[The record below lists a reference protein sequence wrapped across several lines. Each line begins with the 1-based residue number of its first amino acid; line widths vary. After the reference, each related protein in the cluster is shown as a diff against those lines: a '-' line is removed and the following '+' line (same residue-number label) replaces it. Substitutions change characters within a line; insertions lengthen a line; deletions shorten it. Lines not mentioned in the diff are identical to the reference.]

1 LNVFASEERTQR
13 SRSFIRPQIRD
24 CFVASSSQRRAGLFD
39 FSGQLLL
46 RISMT
51 ILMLCIVLSPALGTE
66 KTTLH
71 LWHPM
76 PAPSRAVLNELIQE
90 YEAQNPGIKVHTL
103 YKENEEVRMAYMSA
117 TGFTSGGPDL
127 LYGPSDFTGALVE
140 MDIVKPLEDLFT
152 PEELA
157 AFDPKGLTW
166 YNGHLY
172 QIGDELGNHLALVY
186 NKRLFAEVGLDRPP
200 ETMQELIE
208 FGKKL
213 TIDKD
218 GDGIVDQYGL
228 VWNFTE
234 PFFFMPFYASYG
246 GWVMDEDQN
255 PTLNNEAAIK
265 AFNFVREMRD
275 VHGIIP
281 AECDYDVADSKFNTG
296 SAGMLINGAWA
307 WAKYMESPHV
317 DFGLAVLPINSETG
331 LYPAPMV
338 ATKGYYLNPYLENER
353 LEQVLKLT
361 KFLTGPEAQFKYASR
376 LATIPTLIE
385 VRERPEIANNPIIM
399 TSIEQVTHG
408 KAMPISPQMRA
419 IWDAMRPAYQNVLGG
434 SMTPEEGAAY
444 QQELAVQKVAE
455 LFEGQDIDKTAV
467 NVTAILVYIAGIIL
481 VLWALYKLILTFIL
495 PLIRGVPGVQ
505 VKESRFGVLMVAP
518 AALFIFGVVVYP
530 FFYNLVIS
538 FSNMGLTTVKDWQII
553 GFSQYGKVLA
563 DSQFYYFFMKTII
576 WTFVNVSFHV
586 IFGVLLALLLN
597 RPLPGKGIIRV
608 LLILPWA
615 VPSYITALT
624 WRGMFNI
631 DYGAVNVILKTV
643 FGMEPISWLIDPT
656 NAFIAVIITN
666 VWLGIPFMMI
676 IALGGLQSIPQELYE
691 AASIDGASPWQQFKK
706 ITLPLL
712 KPVMVPAIT
721 LGIVWTFNN
730 INVVWLVSNGGQ
742 PGDQT
747 HILVSFVYRAAFNL
761 YRYGYAAAFSFMIFL
776 MLAFFSVKFMQKN
789 KATETV
795 Y

>member
-1 LNVFASEERTQR
+1 MIREIILYKISPFLR
-13 SRSFIRPQIRD
+13 SRILLTPL
-24 CFVASSSQRRAGLFD
+24 LFL
-39 FSGQLLL
+39 FL
-46 RISMT
+46 
-51 ILMLCIVLSPALGTE
+51 ALGSALSAA

-76 PAPSRAVLNELIQE
+76 PAPSRAVLTELVAE
-90 YEAQNPGIKVHTL
+90 YEKLNPDISVHLL

-117 TGFTSGGPDL
+117 TGFTEGGPDL

-140 MDIVKPLEDLFT
+140 MGIIKPLENLFT
-152 PEELA
+152 ESELA
-157 AFDPKGLTW
+157 EFDPKGLTW
-166 YNGHLY
+166 YQGHLY

-200 ETMQELIE
+200 ETLQELIE

-213 TIDKD
+213 TLDKD
-218 GDGIVDQYGL
+218 GDGIIDQYGL

-246 GWVMDEDQN
+246 GWVMDADQN
-255 PTLNNEAAIK
+255 PTLNNKAAVK
-265 AFNFVREMRD
+265 AFKFVTDMRD

-281 AECDYDVADSKFNTG
+281 IECDYDIADSKFNTG
-296 SAGMLINGAWA
+296 TAAMLINGAWS
-307 WAKYMESPHV
+307 WAKYMKSPHV
-317 DFGLAVLPINSETG
+317 DFGLAVLPINAETG

-338 ATKGYYLNPYLENER
+338 ATKGYYLNPYLEGDR
-353 LEQVLKLT
+353 QDKVVALL

-376 LATIPTLIE
+376 LATIPTRLE
-385 VRERPEIANNPIIM
+385 VRNRPEIANDPIIR
-399 TSIEQVTHG
+399 TSIEQVSHG

-434 SMTPEEGAAY
+434 SMTPEAGAAY
-444 QQELAVQKVAE
+444 QQELAEQKVAE
-455 LFEGQDIDKTAV
+455 LFEGQDVDPDAV
-467 NVTAILVYIAGIIL
+467 NITAIIVYLAGLLLVI
-481 VLWALYKLILTFIL
+481 WALYKLFIAFLL
-495 PLIRGVPGVQ
+495 PLIRGIPGVQ

-530 FFYNLVIS
+530 FFYNLIIS
-538 FSNMGLTTVKDWQII
+538 FSNMGLTTVNDWQII
-553 GFSQYGKVLA
+553 GLAQYGKVLT
-563 DSQFYYFFMKTII
+563 DSQFYHFFLKTII
-576 WTFVNVSFHV
+576 WTVVNVVLHV
-586 IFGVLLALLLN
+586 VFGVMLALLLN
-597 RPLPGKGIIRV
+597 RPLPGKGLIRV

-631 DYGAVNVILKTV
+631 DYGAVNIILRNL

-656 NAFIAVIITN
+656 NAFIATIITN

-691 AASIDGASPWQQFKK
+691 AASIDGATAWQQFKK

-776 MLAFFSVKFMQKN
+776 MLAIFSVKFMQKN
-789 KATETV
+789 KVTETA

>member
-1 LNVFASEERTQR
+1 MHL
-13 SRSFIRPQIRD
+13 RPD
-24 CFVASSSQRRAGLFD
+24 HKFEFRRAMVFLVF
-39 FSGQLLL
+39 
-46 RISMT
+46 
-51 ILMLCIVLSPALGTE
+51 LSAIINPAWAGD

-76 PAPSRAVLNELIQE
+76 PAPSRVVLNELVAQ
-90 YEAQNPGIKVHTL
+90 YESEHPEIAVHLL

-117 TGFTSGGPDL
+117 TAFTEGGPDL

-140 MDIVKPLEDLFT
+140 MDIVKPLENLFSK
-152 PEELA
+152 EELA
-157 AFDPKGLTW
+157 AFDPNGLTW

-186 NKRLFAEVGLDRPP
+186 NKRLFAEVGLYRPP
-200 ETMQELIE
+200 NTLQELIE
-208 FGKKL
+208 FGKML
-213 TIDKD
+213 TLDKN

-234 PFFFMPFYASYG
+234 PFFFMPFYTSFG

-255 PTLNNEAAIK
+255 PTLDNDAAVK
-265 AFNFVREMRD
+265 AFTFVRDMRD

-281 AECDYDVADSKFNTG
+281 AECDYDIADSKFNTG
-296 SAGMLINGAWA
+296 AAAMLINGAWS
-307 WAKYMESPHV
+307 WAKYMESPFV
-317 DFGLAVLPINSETG
+317 DFGLAVLPINEETG
-331 LYPAPMV
+331 LYPAPMI
-338 ATKGYYLNPYLENER
+338 ATKGYYLNPYLDGER
-353 LEQVLKLT
+353 LDQVVELL
-361 KFLTGPEAQFKYASR
+361 KFLTGAEAQFKYASR
-376 LATIPTLIE
+376 LATIPTRIE
-385 VRERPEIANNPIIM
+385 VRNRPEILGNPIIQ
-399 TSIEQVTHG
+399 TSIEQVQHG

-434 SMTPEEGAAY
+434 SMSPEEGAAD
-444 QQELAVQKVAE
+444 QQRIAEQKVAE
-455 LFEGQDIDKTAV
+455 LFEGQDEDSDAF
-467 NVTAILVYIAGIIL
+467 NVTVIIVYLAGAILII
-481 VLWALYKLILTFIL
+481 WALYKLVIAFIL
-495 PLIRGVPGVQ
+495 PLMHGVPGVQ
-505 VKESRFGVLMVAP
+505 VKESRFGVLMVVP

-530 FFYNLVIS
+530 FFYNLIIS
-538 FSNMGLTTVKDWQII
+538 FSNMGLTTVNNWRII
-553 GFSQYGKVLA
+553 GLSQYGKVFS
-563 DSQFYYFFMKTII
+563 DYQFYHFFVKTII
-576 WTFVNVSFHV
+576 WTGVNVSLHV
-586 IFGVLLALLLN
+586 LFGLALALLLN

-631 DYGAVNVILKTV
+631 DYGAVNIILRNV
-643 FGMEPISWLIDPT
+643 FGLEPIAWLIDPT
-656 NAFIAVIITN
+656 NAFIATIITN

-712 KPVMVPAIT
+712 KPVMIPAIT

-776 MLAFFSVKFMQKN
+776 MLAFFSVKFMQKS

>member
-1 LNVFASEERTQR
+1 MKPALNKN
-13 SRSFIRPQIRD
+13 SFD
-24 CFVASSSQRRAGLFD
+24 KVT
-39 FSGQLLL
+39 LL
-46 RISMT
+46 RV
-51 ILMLCIVLSPALGTE
+51 ILVNILLFFSLGWSAD

-76 PAPSRAVLNELIQE
+76 PAPSRAVLNELVAQ
-90 YEAQNPGIKVHTL
+90 YESEHPDINVHLL

-117 TGFTSGGPDL
+117 TAFTEGGPDL

-140 MDIVKPLEDLFT
+140 MNIIKPLENLFSK
-152 PEELA
+152 EELA
-157 AFDPKGLTW
+157 AFDPNGLTW
-166 YNGHLY
+166 YDGHLY

-200 ETMQELIE
+200 NSLQELIE
-208 FGKKL
+208 FGKML
-213 TIDKD
+213 TIDRN
-218 GDGIVDQYGL
+218 GDGIADQHGL

-255 PTLNNEAAIK
+255 PTLNNAAAIK
-265 AFNFVREMRD
+265 AFTFVRDMRD
-275 VHGIIP
+275 VHGIVPI
-281 AECDYDVADSKFNTG
+281 ECDYDIADSKFNTG
-296 SAGMLINGAWA
+296 TAAMLINGAWS
-307 WAKYMESPHV
+307 WAKYMESPAV
-317 DFGLAVLPINSETG
+317 DFGLAVLPKNEETG
-331 LYPAPMV
+331 LFPAPMI
-338 ATKGYYLNPYLENER
+338 ATKGYYLNPYLEGKR
-353 LEQVLKLT
+353 LEQVVELL
-361 KFLTGPEAQFKYASR
+361 KFLTGAEAQFKYASR
-376 LATIPTLIE
+376 LATIPTRID
-385 VRERPEIANNPIIM
+385 VRQHPEISGDPIIQ
-399 TSIEQVTHG
+399 TSIDQVQHG

-434 SMTPEEGAAY
+434 SMTPEEGAEH
-444 QQELAVQKVAE
+444 QQTIAEQKVAE
-455 LFEGQDIDKTAV
+455 LFEGQDIDEEAF
-467 NVTAILVYIAGIIL
+467 NVTVILVYLVGVCLIIWAIYQL
-481 VLWALYKLILTFIL
+481 VVAFIL

-505 VKESRFGVLMVAP
+505 VQESRFGVLMVVP
-518 AALFIFGVVVYP
+518 AAVFILGVVVYP

-538 FSNMGLTTVKDWQII
+538 FSNMGLTTVNSWQII
-553 GFSQYGKVLA
+553 GLSQYGKVLT
-563 DSQFYYFFMKTII
+563 DYQFYHFFVKTII
-576 WTFVNVSFHV
+576 WTLVNVSLHV
-586 IFGVLLALLLN
+586 FFGVLLAMLLN

-631 DYGAVNVILKTV
+631 DYGAVNIILKNV

-656 NAFIAVIITN
+656 NAFIATIITN

-691 AASIDGASPWQQFKK
+691 AAAIDGASAWHQFKK

-761 YRYGYAAAFSFMIFL
+761 YRYGYAAAFSFLIFL
-776 MLAFFSVKFMQKN
+776 MLAFFSVKFLQKS
-789 KATETV
+789 KVTETA

>member
-1 LNVFASEERTQR
+1 MTSNLVFYHL
-13 SRSFIRPQIRD
+13 SRFLKAKIVQI
-24 CFVASSSQRRAGLFD
+24 SS
-39 FSGQLLL
+39 LLL
-46 RISMT
+46 FLLICSAF
-51 ILMLCIVLSPALGTE
+51 SAE
-66 KTTLH
+66 QTTLH

-76 PAPSRAVLNELIQE
+76 PSPSRAVLEELITE
-90 YEAQNPGIKVHTL
+90 YEKLNPDISVHLL

-117 TGFTSGGPDL
+117 TAFTEGGPDL

-152 PEELA
+152 EEELA

-166 YNGHLY
+166 YKGHLY

-200 ETMQELIE
+200 ETLQELIE

-213 TIDKD
+213 TLDKN

-246 GWVMDEDQN
+246 GWVMDENQN
-255 PTLNNEAAIK
+255 PTLNNEAAVK
-265 AFNFVREMRD
+265 AFKFVTDMRD

-281 AECDYDVADSKFNTG
+281 TECDYDIADSKFNTG
-296 SAGMLINGAWA
+296 AAAMLINGAWS
-307 WAKYMESPHV
+307 WAKYMDSPHV
-317 DFGLAVLPINSETG
+317 DFGLAVLPINEETG

-338 ATKGYYLNPYLENER
+338 ATKGYYLNPYLDGDR
-353 LEQVLKLT
+353 QDKVVALM

-376 LATIPTLIE
+376 LATIPTRLE
-385 VRERPEIANNPIIM
+385 VRGRPEIANDPIIM
-399 TSIEQVTHG
+399 TSIEQVSRG

-434 SMTPEEGAAY
+434 SMTPEEGAKY
-444 QQELAVQKVAE
+444 QQELAEQKVAE
-455 LFEGQDIDKTAV
+455 LFEGQDVDRDAV
-467 NVTAILVYIAGIIL
+467 NFTAIIVYLAGLIL
-481 VLWALYKLILTFIL
+481 VVWALYKLFVAFML
-495 PLIRGVPGVQ
+495 PLIRGIPGVQ

-530 FFYNLVIS
+530 FFYNLIIS
-538 FSNMGLTTVKDWQII
+538 FSNMGLTTVNDWQII
-553 GFSQYGKVLA
+553 GLAQYGKVLT
-563 DSQFYYFFMKTII
+563 DSQFYYFFIKTII
-576 WTFVNVSFHV
+576 WTVVNVTLHV
-586 IFGVLLALLLN
+586 LFGVMLALLLN
-597 RPLPGKGIIRV
+597 RPLPGKGIIRI

-631 DYGAVNVILKTV
+631 DYGAVNIILRNL

-656 NAFIAVIITN
+656 NAFIATIITN

-691 AASIDGASPWQQFKK
+691 AASIDGATAWQQFKK

-712 KPVMVPAIT
+712 KPVMIPAIT

-761 YRYGYAAAFSFMIFL
+761 YRYGYAAAFSFLIFL
-776 MLAFFSVKFMQKN
+776 MLAFFSVKFMQKT
-789 KATETV
+789 KATEAA

>member
-1 LNVFASEERTQR
+1 MHKGLKLRR
-13 SRSFIRPQIRD
+13 SIWTINSLWS
-24 CFVASSSQRRAGLFD
+24 CLA
-39 FSGQLLL
+39 LLVML
-46 RISMT
+46 IQP
-51 ILMLCIVLSPALGTE
+51 LMLSAE
-66 KTTLH
+66 ETTLH

-76 PAPSRAVLNELIQE
+76 PAPSRAVLNELVAQ
-90 YEAQNPGIKVHTL
+90 YEIENPGINVHLL

-117 TGFTSGGPDL
+117 TGFTEGGPDL

-140 MDIVKPLEDLFT
+140 MGIIRPLEDLFT

-157 AFDPKGLTW
+157 EFDPKGLTW
-166 YNGHLY
+166 YEDHLY

-200 ETMQELIE
+200 ETLQELIE
-208 FGKKL
+208 FGKML
-213 TIDKD
+213 TLDKN
-218 GDGIVDQYGL
+218 GDGITDQYGL

-246 GWVMDEDQN
+246 GWVMDEEQN
-255 PTLNNEAAIK
+255 PTLDNEAAVK
-265 AFNFVREMRD
+265 AFQFVRDMRD

-281 AECDYDVADSKFNTG
+281 AECDYDIADSKFNTG
-296 SAGMLINGAWA
+296 AAGMLINGAWA
-307 WAKYMESPHV
+307 WGKYMESPYV
-317 DFGLAVLPINSETG
+317 DFGLSVLPVNEETG
-331 LYPAPMV
+331 LFPAPMI
-338 ATKGYYLNPYLENER
+338 ATKGYYVNPYVKGER
-353 LEQVLKLT
+353 LEQVTHLLKYLT
-361 KFLTGPEAQFKYASR
+361 SAAAQFEYASR
-376 LATIPTLIE
+376 LATIPTRWE
-385 VRERPEIANNPIIM
+385 VRERPEIANDPIIK
-399 TSIEQVTHG
+399 TSMEQVSLG
-408 KAMPISPQMRA
+408 RAMPISPQMRA

-444 QQELAVQKVAE
+444 QQKLAVQKVAE
-455 LFEGQDIDKTAV
+455 LYEGQDVDQDAV
-467 NVTAILVYIAGIIL
+467 NITAIIVYLAGLLLV
-481 VLWALYKLILTFIL
+481 VWAVYKLIVAFIV
-495 PLIRGVPGVQ
+495 PLVKGIPGTQ
-505 VKESRFGVLMVAP
+505 VSESRFGVLMVAP
-518 AALFIFGVVVYP
+518 AALFILGVVVYP
-530 FFYNLVIS
+530 FFYNLIIS
-538 FSNMGLTTVKDWQII
+538 FSNMGLTTVNSWSII
-553 GFSQYGKVLA
+553 GLSQYGKVLT
-563 DSQFYYFFMKTII
+563 DSQFYHFFMRTVV
-576 WTFVNVSFHV
+576 WTFVNVVLHV
-586 IFGVLLALLLN
+586 LFGVALALLLN

-631 DYGAVNVILKTV
+631 DYGAINIILKNV
-643 FGMEPISWLIDPT
+643 FGIEPISWLIDPT
-656 NAFIAVIITN
+656 NAFIATIITN

-691 AASIDGASPWQQFKK
+691 AASIDGASAWQQFKK

-712 KPVMVPAIT
+712 RPVMVPAIT

-761 YRYGYAAAFSFMIFL
+761 YRYGYAAAFSFLIFL
-776 MLAFFSVKFMQKN
+776 MLAIFSVTFIQKN
-789 KATETV
+789 KATENV

>member
-1 LNVFASEERTQR
+1 MIREIILYKISPFLR
-13 SRSFIRPQIRD
+13 SRILLTPL
-24 CFVASSSQRRAGLFD
+24 LFL
-39 FSGQLLL
+39 FL
-46 RISMT
+46 
-51 ILMLCIVLSPALGTE
+51 ALGSALSAA

-76 PAPSRAVLNELIQE
+76 PAPSRAVLTELVAE
-90 YEAQNPGIKVHTL
+90 YEKLNPDISVHLL

-117 TGFTSGGPDL
+117 TGFTEGGPDL

-140 MDIVKPLEDLFT
+140 MGIIKPLENLFT
-152 PEELA
+152 ESELA
-157 AFDPKGLTW
+157 EFDPKGLTW
-166 YNGHLY
+166 YQGHLY

-200 ETMQELIE
+200 ETLQELIE

-213 TIDKD
+213 TLDKD
-218 GDGIVDQYGL
+218 GDGIIDQYGL

-246 GWVMDEDQN
+246 GWVMDADQN
-255 PTLNNEAAIK
+255 PTLNNKAAVK
-265 AFNFVREMRD
+265 AFKFVTDMRD

-281 AECDYDVADSKFNTG
+281 IECDYDIADSKFNTG
-296 SAGMLINGAWA
+296 TAAMLINGAWS
-307 WAKYMESPHV
+307 WAKYMKSPHV
-317 DFGLAVLPINSETG
+317 DFGLAVLPINAETG

-338 ATKGYYLNPYLENER
+338 ATKGYYLNPYLEGDR
-353 LEQVLKLT
+353 QDKVVALL

-376 LATIPTLIE
+376 LATIPTRLE
-385 VRERPEIANNPIIM
+385 VRNRPEIANDPIIR
-399 TSIEQVTHG
+399 TSIEQVSHG

-434 SMTPEEGAAY
+434 SMTPEAGAAY
-444 QQELAVQKVAE
+444 QQELAEQKVAE
-455 LFEGQDIDKTAV
+455 LFEGQDVDPDAV
-467 NVTAILVYIAGIIL
+467 NITAIIVYLAGLLLVI
-481 VLWALYKLILTFIL
+481 WALYKLFIAFLL
-495 PLIRGVPGVQ
+495 PLIRGIPGVQ

-530 FFYNLVIS
+530 FFYNLIIS
-538 FSNMGLTTVKDWQII
+538 FSNMGLTTVNDWQII
-553 GFSQYGKVLA
+553 GLAQYGKVLT
-563 DSQFYYFFMKTII
+563 DSQFYHFFLKTII
-576 WTFVNVSFHV
+576 WTVVNVVLHV
-586 IFGVLLALLLN
+586 VFGVMLALLLN
-597 RPLPGKGIIRV
+597 RPLPGKGLIRV

-631 DYGAVNVILKTV
+631 DYGAVNIILRNL

-656 NAFIAVIITN
+656 NAFIATIITN

-691 AASIDGASPWQQFKK
+691 AASIDGATAWQQFKK

-776 MLAFFSVKFMQKN
+776 MLAIFSVKFMQKN
-789 KATETV
+789 KATETA

>member
-1 LNVFASEERTQR
+1 MRQQLPTARTNRPTAQR
-13 SRSFIRPQIRD
+13 F
-24 CFVASSSQRRAGLFD
+24 CFVLF
-39 FSGQLLL
+39 
-46 RISMT
+46 
-51 ILMLCIVLSPALGTE
+51 LMLALISSTFAAE

-76 PAPSRAVLNELIQE
+76 PAPSRAVLNELVSE
-90 YEAQNPGIKVHTL
+90 YEADHPDINVHLL

-117 TGFTSGGPDL
+117 TAFTEGGPDM

-140 MDIVKPLEDLFT
+140 MNIVKPLEDLFT
-152 PEELA
+152 ESELA

-166 YNGHLY
+166 YNDHLY

-200 ETMQELIE
+200 ETLQEMVE

-213 TIDKD
+213 TLDKD
-218 GDGIVDQYGL
+218 GDGDIDQYGL

-234 PFFFMPFYASYG
+234 PFFFMPFYASFG
-246 GWVMDEDQN
+246 GWVMDADQN
-255 PTLNNEAAIK
+255 PTLNNEAAVK
-265 AFNFVREMRD
+265 AFKFVRDMRD

-281 AECDYDVADSKFNTG
+281 LECDYDIADSKFNTG
-296 SAGMLINGAWA
+296 TAAMLINGAWS

-317 DFGLAVLPINSETG
+317 DFGLAVLPINAETG
-331 LYPAPMV
+331 LYPAPMI
-338 ATKGYYLNPYLENER
+338 ATKGYYLNPYLEGER
-353 LEQVLKLT
+353 LEQVVELI

-376 LATIPTLIE
+376 LATIPTLLE
-385 VRERPEIANNPIIM
+385 VREHPEIVGNSVIQ
-399 TSIEQVTHG
+399 TSIKQVEHG
-408 KAMPISPQMRA
+408 RAMPISAQMRA

-434 SMTPEEGAAY
+434 NMTPEVGAAY
-444 QQELAVQKVAE
+444 QQEMAEQKVAE
-455 LFEGQDIDKTAV
+455 LFEGQDIDPDAFNIT
-467 NVTAILVYIAGIIL
+467 TILVYLAGILLMI
-481 VLWALYKLILTFIL
+481 WALYKLLVFFIL
-495 PLIRGVPGVQ
+495 PLLRGVPGVQ

-538 FSNMGLTTVKDWQII
+538 FSNMGLTTVNDWQII
-553 GFSQYGKVLA
+553 GLTQYGKVVT
-563 DSQFYYFFMKTII
+563 DPQFYHFFMKTII
-576 WTFVNVSFHV
+576 WTVVNVSLHV
-586 IFGVLLALLLN
+586 FFGVLLAMLLN
-597 RPLPGKGIIRV
+597 RPLPGKGFIRV

-631 DYGAVNVILKTV
+631 DYGAINIILNTV
-643 FGMEPISWLIDPT
+643 FGLEPISWLIDPT
-656 NAFIAVIITN
+656 NAFIAAIITN

-676 IALGGLQSIPQELYE
+676 IALGGLQAIPQELYE

-706 ITLPLL
+706 ITLPLM
-712 KPVMVPAIT
+712 KPVMIPAIT

-776 MLAFFSVKFMQKN
+776 MLAFFSIKFMQKS
-789 KATETV
+789 KATETA

>member
-1 LNVFASEERTQR
+1 MIRGIILYKISPFLR
-13 SRSFIRPQIRD
+13 SRI
-24 CFVASSSQRRAGLFD
+24 LLT
-39 FSGQLLL
+39 LLL
-46 RISMT
+46 FLF
-51 ILMLCIVLSPALGTE
+51 LMLGSALSAE

-76 PAPSRAVLNELIQE
+76 PAPSRAVLTELVAE
-90 YEAQNPGIKVHTL
+90 YEKLNPDISVHLL

-117 TGFTSGGPDL
+117 TGFTEGGPDL

-140 MDIVKPLEDLFT
+140 MGIIKPLENLFT
-152 PEELA
+152 EAELA
-157 AFDPKGLTW
+157 DFDPKGLTW
-166 YNGHLY
+166 YQGHLY

-200 ETMQELIE
+200 ETLQELIE

-213 TIDKD
+213 TLDKN
-218 GDGIVDQYGL
+218 GDGIIDQYGL

-246 GWVMDEDQN
+246 GWVMDADQN
-255 PTLNNEAAIK
+255 PTLNNEAAVK
-265 AFNFVREMRD
+265 AFKFVTDMRD

-281 AECDYDVADSKFNTG
+281 IECDYDIADSKFNTG
-296 SAGMLINGAWA
+296 TAAMLINGAWS
-307 WAKYMESPHV
+307 WAKYMESPDV
-317 DFGLAVLPINSETG
+317 DFGLAVLPINAETG

-338 ATKGYYLNPYLENER
+338 ATKGYYLNPYLEGDR
-353 LEQVLKLT
+353 QDKVVALM

-376 LATIPTLIE
+376 LATIPTRLE
-385 VRERPEIANNPIIM
+385 VRNRPEIANDPIIR
-399 TSIEQVTHG
+399 TSMEQVSHG

-434 SMTPEEGAAY
+434 SMTPEAGAAY
-444 QQELAVQKVAE
+444 QQELAEQKVAE
-455 LFEGQDIDKTAV
+455 LFEGQDVDPDAV
-467 NVTAILVYIAGIIL
+467 NITAIIVYLAGLLLVI
-481 VLWALYKLILTFIL
+481 WALYKLFIAFLL
-495 PLIRGVPGVQ
+495 PLIRGIPGVQ

-530 FFYNLVIS
+530 FFYNLIIS
-538 FSNMGLTTVKDWQII
+538 FSNMGLTTVNDWQII
-553 GFSQYGKVLA
+553 GLAQYGKVLT
-563 DSQFYYFFMKTII
+563 DSQFYHFFLKTII
-576 WTFVNVSFHV
+576 WTVVNVVLHV
-586 IFGVLLALLLN
+586 VFGVMLALLLN
-597 RPLPGKGIIRV
+597 RPLPGKGLIRV

-631 DYGAVNVILKTV
+631 DYGAVNIILRNL

-656 NAFIAVIITN
+656 NAFIATIITN

-691 AASIDGASPWQQFKK
+691 AASIDGATAWQQFKK

-776 MLAFFSVKFMQKN
+776 MLAIFSVKFMQKN
-789 KATETV
+789 KVTETA

>member
-1 LNVFASEERTQR
+1 MRKKINNSG
-13 SRSFIRPQIRD
+13 SSKIIPQH
-24 CFVASSSQRRAGLFD
+24 L
-39 FSGQLLL
+39 
-46 RISMT
+46 
-51 ILMLCIVLSPALGTE
+51 LMLISLVFIIFTTNLSAE
-66 KTTLH
+66 ETTLH

-76 PAPSRAVLNELIQE
+76 PAPSRAVLKELVAE
-90 YEAQNPGIKVHTL
+90 YESTHPDISVHLL

-117 TGFTSGGPDL
+117 TAFTEGGPDM

-140 MDIVKPLEDLFT
+140 MNIVKPLEDLFT
-152 PEELA
+152 VEELA

-166 YNGHLY
+166 YKDHLY

-200 ETMQELIE
+200 ETLQEMVE

-213 TIDKD
+213 TIDKN
-218 GDGIVDQYGL
+218 GDGIIDQYGL

-246 GWVMDEDQN
+246 GWVMDENQN
-255 PTLNNEAAIK
+255 PTLNNEAAVK
-265 AFNFVREMRD
+265 AFKFVRDMRD
-275 VHGIIP
+275 VHKIIP
-281 AECDYDVADSKFNTG
+281 RECDYDIADSKFNTG
-296 SAGMLINGAWA
+296 SAAMLINGAWS

-317 DFGLAVLPINSETG
+317 DFGLAVLPINEETG
-331 LYPAPMV
+331 LYPAPMI
-338 ATKGYYLNPYLENER
+338 ATKGYYLNPYLEGER
-353 LEQVLKLT
+353 LDQVVELI

-376 LATIPTLIE
+376 LATIPTLLE
-385 VRERPEIANNPIIM
+385 VRNRPEIANDPVIQ
-399 TSIEQVTHG
+399 TSIEQVKHG
-408 KAMPISPQMRA
+408 KAMPISAQMRA

-444 QQELAVQKVAE
+444 QQEMAEQKVAE
-455 LFEGQDIDKTAV
+455 LFEGQDIDADAV
-467 NVTAILVYIAGIIL
+467 NISAILVYLAGILL
-481 VLWALYKLILTFIL
+481 VIWAVYKLAKAFIF
-495 PLIRGVPGVQ
+495 PLIRGIPGVQ

-530 FFYNLVIS
+530 FFYNLIIS
-538 FSNMGLTTVKDWQII
+538 FSNMGLTTVNSWQII
-553 GFSQYGKVLA
+553 GLSQYGKVLT
-563 DSQFYYFFMKTII
+563 DSQFYHFFWKTIV

-586 IFGVLLALLLN
+586 IIGLMLAMLLN

-631 DYGAVNVILKTV
+631 DYGAVNIILRNV
-643 FGMEPISWLIDPT
+643 FGLEPISWLIDPT
-656 NAFIAVIITN
+656 NAFIAAIITN

-676 IALGGLQSIPQELYE
+676 IALGGLQAIPQELYE

-706 ITLPLL
+706 ITLPLM

-776 MLAFFSVKFMQKN
+776 MLVFFSTTFMKKT
-789 KATETV
+789 KATETA

>member
-1 LNVFASEERTQR
+1 MPVMIGKRKAKTQR
-13 SRSFIRPQIRD
+13 NPGRMAQLQLVF
-24 CFVASSSQRRAGLFD
+24 LF
-39 FSGQLLL
+39 LMVL
-46 RISMT
+46 MT
-51 ILMLCIVLSPALGTE
+51 SAFAAET
-66 KTTLH
+66 TTLH

-76 PAPSRAVLNELIQE
+76 PAPSRAVLDELVTQYEQE
-90 YEAQNPGIKVHTL
+90 NPDIRVHLL

-117 TGFTSGGPDL
+117 TGFTEGGPDL

-140 MDIVKPLEDLFT
+140 MHIVKPLEDLFT
-152 PEELA
+152 AEELA
-157 AFDPKGLTW
+157 KFDPKGLT
-166 YNGHLY
+166 YYDGHLY

-186 NKRLFAEVGLDRPP
+186 NKRLFAEAGLDRPP
-200 ETMQELIE
+200 KTMQELIE
-208 FGKKL
+208 FGKLL
-213 TIDKD
+213 TLDKD
-218 GDGIVDQYGL
+218 HDGNTDQYGL

-246 GWVMDEDQN
+246 GWVMDKDQN
-255 PTLNNEAAIK
+255 PTLNNEAAVK
-265 AFNFVREMRD
+265 AFQFVRDMRD

-281 AECDYDVADSKFNTG
+281 TECDYDIADSKFNTG
-296 SAGMLINGAWA
+296 AAAMLINGAWS
-307 WAKYMESPHV
+307 WAKYMESPYV
-317 DFGLAVLPINSETG
+317 DFGLAVLPINEETG
-331 LYPAPMV
+331 LYPAPMI
-338 ATKGYYLNPYLENER
+338 ATKGYFVNPYLEGER
-353 LEQVLKLT
+353 LDKVMHLLKYLT
-361 KFLTGPEAQFKYASR
+361 SADAQFKYASR
-376 LATIPTLIE
+376 LATIPTRLE
-385 VRERPEIANNPIIM
+385 VRERPAIVNDPIIQ
-399 TSIEQVTHG
+399 TSIEQVSRG
-408 KAMPISPQMRA
+408 RAMPISPQMRA

-455 LFEGQDIDKTAV
+455 LFEGQDYDEEAV
-467 NVTAILVYIAGIIL
+467 NITAILVYLAGVIL
-481 VLWALYKLILTFIL
+481 VLWAIYKLVKAFIL
-495 PLIRGVPGVQ
+495 PLLRGIPGVQ

-538 FSNMGLTTVKDWQII
+538 FSNMGLTTVSSWRII
-553 GFSQYGKVLA
+553 GLSQYAKVLT
-563 DSQFYYFFMKTII
+563 DSQFYHFFLKTII
-576 WTFVNVSFHV
+576 WTGVNVSLHV
-586 IFGVLLALLLN
+586 VLGVLLALLLN

-631 DYGAVNVILKTV
+631 DYGAVNIILKNV
-643 FGMEPISWLIDPT
+643 FGLEPISWLIDPT
-656 NAFIAVIITN
+656 NAFIATIITN

-691 AASIDGASPWQQFKK
+691 AAAIDGATAWQQFRR
-706 ITLPLL
+706 ITIPLL

-761 YRYGYAAAFSFMIFL
+761 YRYGYAAAFSVMIFL
-776 MLAFFSVKFMQKN
+776 MLVLFSVKFMQRN
-789 KATETV
+789 KATETA

>member
-1 LNVFASEERTQR
+1 MSVIKMRFIFKIFLLITLSGFLLGEE
-13 SRSFIRPQIRD
+13 
-24 CFVASSSQRRAGLFD
+24 
-39 FSGQLLL
+39 
-46 RISMT
+46 
-51 ILMLCIVLSPALGTE
+51 
-66 KTTLH
+66 TTLH

-76 PAPSRAVLNELIQE
+76 PAPSRAVLNELVAE
-90 YEAQNPGIKVHTL
+90 YESLNPGIKVHLL

-117 TGFTSGGPDL
+117 TGFTEGGPDL

-140 MDIVKPLEDLFT
+140 MDIIKPLEDLFT
-152 PEELA
+152 AEELA

-166 YNGHLY
+166 YNDHLY

-200 ETMQELIE
+200 NSLQEMVE
-208 FGKKL
+208 FGKLL
-213 TIDKD
+213 TKDKD
-218 GDGIVDQYGL
+218 GDGIIDQYGL

-255 PTLNNEAAIK
+255 PTLNNQAAVK
-265 AFNFVREMRD
+265 AFEFVRDMRD
-275 VHGIIP
+275 KHKIIP
-281 AECDYDVADSKFNTG
+281 RECDYDVADSKFNSGT
-296 SAGMLINGAWA
+296 AAMLINGAWA

-317 DFGLAVLPINSETG
+317 DFGLAVLPVNEETG
-331 LYPAPMV
+331 LFPAPMV
-338 ATKGYYLNPYLENER
+338 ATKGYFLNPYLDGER
-353 LEQVLKLT
+353 LDQVLDLV
-361 KFLTGPEAQFKYASR
+361 KFLTGPEAQYEYASR
-376 LATIPTLIE
+376 LATIPTLLA
-385 VRERPEIANNPIIM
+385 VREHPDIANDPIIR
-399 TSIEQVTHG
+399 TSIEQVQRG

-434 SMTPEEGAAY
+434 SMTPVEGAKY
-444 QQELAVQKVAE
+444 QQDLAVQKVAE
-455 LFEGQDIDKTAV
+455 LFEGADIDQDAV
-467 NVTAILVYIAGIIL
+467 NYTAYLVYLAGILL
-481 VLWALYKLILTFIL
+481 VVWAVYKLIKAFIF
-495 PLIRGVPGVQ
+495 PLIKGVPGVQ
-505 VKESRFGVLMVAP
+505 VQESRFGVLMVAP

-538 FSNMGLTTVKDWQII
+538 FSNMGLTTVNDWEII
-553 GFSQYGKVLA
+553 GLAQYGKVMT
-563 DSQFYYFFMKTII
+563 DVQFYNFFLKTVI
-576 WTFVNVSFHV
+576 WTVVNVTLHV
-586 IFGVLLALLLN
+586 FFGVMLALLLN

-631 DYGAVNVILKTV
+631 DYGAVNVILKNL
-643 FGMEPISWLIDPT
+643 FGLEPISWLIDPT

-691 AASIDGASPWQQFKK
+691 AASIDGASAWQQFKN

-712 KPVMVPAIT
+712 KPVMIPAVT

-761 YRYGYAAAFSFMIFL
+761 YRYGYAAAFSVLIFL
-776 MLAFFSVKFMQKN
+776 MLAFFSVKFMQRSKVT
-789 KATETV
+789 KAA

>member
-1 LNVFASEERTQR
+1 MSA
-13 SRSFIRPQIRD
+13 
-24 CFVASSSQRRAGLFD
+24 
-39 FSGQLLL
+39 
-46 RISMT
+46 
-51 ILMLCIVLSPALGTE
+51 E

-76 PAPSRAVLNELIQE
+76 PAPSRAVLTELVAE
-90 YEAQNPGIKVHTL
+90 YEKLNPDISVHLL

-117 TGFTSGGPDL
+117 TGFTEGGPDL

-140 MDIVKPLEDLFT
+140 MGIIKPLENLFT
-152 PEELA
+152 EAELA
-157 AFDPKGLTW
+157 DFDPKGLTW
-166 YNGHLY
+166 YQGHLY

-200 ETMQELIE
+200 ETLQELIE

-213 TIDKD
+213 TLDKN
-218 GDGIVDQYGL
+218 GDGIIDQYGL

-246 GWVMDEDQN
+246 GWVMDADQN
-255 PTLNNEAAIK
+255 PTLNNEAAVK
-265 AFNFVREMRD
+265 AFKFVTDMRD

-281 AECDYDVADSKFNTG
+281 IECDYDIADSKFNTG
-296 SAGMLINGAWA
+296 TAAMLINGAWS
-307 WAKYMESPHV
+307 WAKYMESPDV
-317 DFGLAVLPINSETG
+317 DFGLAVLPINAETG

-338 ATKGYYLNPYLENER
+338 ATKGYYLNPYLEGDR
-353 LEQVLKLT
+353 QDKVVALM

-376 LATIPTLIE
+376 LATIPTRLE
-385 VRERPEIANNPIIM
+385 VRNRPEIANDPIIR
-399 TSIEQVTHG
+399 TSMEQVSHG

-434 SMTPEEGAAY
+434 SMTPEAGAAY
-444 QQELAVQKVAE
+444 QQELAEQKVAE
-455 LFEGQDIDKTAV
+455 LFEGQDVDPDAV
-467 NVTAILVYIAGIIL
+467 NITAIIVYLAGLLLVI
-481 VLWALYKLILTFIL
+481 WALYKLFIAFLL
-495 PLIRGVPGVQ
+495 PLIRGIPGVQ

-530 FFYNLVIS
+530 FFYNLIIS
-538 FSNMGLTTVKDWQII
+538 FSNMGLTTVNDWQII
-553 GFSQYGKVLA
+553 GLAQYGKVLT
-563 DSQFYYFFMKTII
+563 DSQFYHFFLKTII
-576 WTFVNVSFHV
+576 WTVVNVVLHV
-586 IFGVLLALLLN
+586 VFGVMLALLLN
-597 RPLPGKGIIRV
+597 RPLPGKGLIRV

-631 DYGAVNVILKTV
+631 DYGAVNIILRNL

-656 NAFIAVIITN
+656 NAFIATIITN

-691 AASIDGASPWQQFKK
+691 AASIDGATAWQQFKK

-776 MLAFFSVKFMQKN
+776 MLAIFSVKFMQKN
-789 KATETV
+789 KVTETA

>member
-1 LNVFASEERTQR
+1 MTNKT
-13 SRSFIRPQIRD
+13 
-24 CFVASSSQRRAGLFD
+24 
-39 FSGQLLL
+39 GQFMRKLWSKTPGVLL
-46 RISMT
+46 ISMMLT
-51 ILMLCIVLSPALGTE
+51 SALMGE
-66 KTTLH
+66 ETTLH

-76 PAPSRAVLNELIQE
+76 PAPSRAVLSELVAR
-90 YEAQNPGIKVHTL
+90 YETENPGINVHML

-117 TGFTSGGPDL
+117 TGFTEGGPDL

-140 MDIVKPLEDLFT
+140 MDIIRPLEDLFT
-152 PEELA
+152 AEELA
-157 AFDPKGLTW
+157 EFDPKGLTY
-166 YNGHLY
+166 YNDHLY

-200 ETMQELIE
+200 ETLQELIE

-213 TIDKD
+213 TLDKD
-218 GDGIVDQYGL
+218 GDGNVDQYGL

-234 PFFFMPFYASYG
+234 PFFFMPFYASFG

-255 PTLNNEAAIK
+255 PTLNNEAAVK
-265 AFNFVREMRD
+265 AFQFVRDMRD

-281 AECDYDVADSKFNTG
+281 AECDYDIADSKFNTG
-296 SAGMLINGAWA
+296 AAGMLINGAWA
-307 WAKYMESPHV
+307 WQKYMESPYV
-317 DFGLAVLPINSETG
+317 DFGLAVLPINEETG
-331 LYPAPMV
+331 LYPAPMI
-338 ATKGYYLNPYLENER
+338 ATKGYYVNPYLEGER
-353 LEQVLKLT
+353 LKQVTHLLKYLT
-361 KFLTGPEAQFKYASR
+361 SAEAQFEYASR
-376 LATIPTLIE
+376 LATIPTRLE
-385 VRERPEIANNPIIM
+385 VRERPQIATDPIIM
-399 TSIEQVTHG
+399 TSIEQVSRG
-408 KAMPISPQMRA
+408 RAMPISPQMRA

-434 SMTPEEGAAY
+434 SMTPQEGAAY
-444 QQELAVQKVAE
+444 QQEIALQKVAE
-455 LFEGQDIDKTAV
+455 LFEGQDIDQDAV
-467 NVTAILVYIAGIIL
+467 NITAILVYLAGL
-481 VLWALYKLILTFIL
+481 VLIIWAIYKLIVAFVI
-495 PLIRGVPGVQ
+495 PLVKGMPGTQ
-505 VKESRFGVLMVAP
+505 VSESRFGVLMVAP

-538 FSNMGLTTVKDWQII
+538 FSNMGLTTVNSWQII
-553 GFSQYGKVLA
+553 GLAQYGKVLT
-563 DSQFYYFFMKTII
+563 DSQFYHFFMRTVI
-576 WTFVNVSFHV
+576 WTVVNVALHV

-631 DYGAVNVILKTV
+631 DYGAVNIILKNV
-643 FGMEPISWLIDPT
+643 FGLEPISWLIDPT
-656 NAFIAVIITN
+656 NAFIATIITN

-691 AASIDGASPWQQFKK
+691 AASIDGASAWQQFKS

-712 KPVMVPAIT
+712 RPVMVPAIT

-761 YRYGYAAAFSFMIFL
+761 YRYGYAAAFSFLIFL
-776 MLAFFSVKFMQKN
+776 MLAIFSVTFMKRN
-789 KATETV
+789 KATENV

>member
-1 LNVFASEERTQR
+1 MTERKWGQV
-13 SRSFIRPQIRD
+13 RPPMI
-24 CFVASSSQRRAGLFD
+24 RAGILKYLVNRTWVT
-39 FSGQLLL
+39 LLL
-46 RISMT
+46 FLSFTSCGWSAETTT
-51 ILMLCIVLSPALGTE
+51 IQ
-66 KTTLH
+66 

-76 PAPSRAVLNELIQE
+76 PAPSRAVLTELVSE
-90 YEAQNPGIKVHTL
+90 YGAQHPEVDIRLL

-117 TGFTSGGPDL
+117 TAFTEGGPDL
-127 LYGPSDFTGALVE
+127 LYGPSDFTGALVA
-140 MDIVKPLEDLFT
+140 MHIVKPLEDLFT
-152 PEELA
+152 AEELA

-166 YNGHLY
+166 YQGHLY

-186 NKRLFAEVGLDRPP
+186 NKRLFAAAGLDRPP
-200 ETMQELIE
+200 KTLQEMVE
-208 FGKKL
+208 FGQKL
-213 TIDKD
+213 TVDKD

-234 PFFFMPFYASYG
+234 PFFFMPFYTSFG
-246 GWVMDEDQN
+246 GWVMDKDQN
-255 PTLNNEAAIK
+255 PTLDNAAAVK
-265 AFNFVREMRD
+265 AFKFVRDLRD
-275 VHGIIP
+275 VYGIIP
-281 AECDYDVADSKFNTG
+281 AECDYDIADSKFNTG
-296 SAGMLINGAWA
+296 SAAMLINGAWS
-307 WAKYMESPHV
+307 WAKYRQSPAV
-317 DFGLAVLPINSETG
+317 DFGLAVLPINAETG
-331 LYPAPMV
+331 LYPAPMI
-338 ATKGYYLNPYLENER
+338 ATKGYFLNPYLKGER
-353 LEQVLKLT
+353 LKQVVALM

-376 LATIPTLIE
+376 LATIPTRTA
-385 VRERPEIANNPIIM
+385 VREQPEIANDPIIQ
-399 TSIEQVTHG
+399 TSIEQVNHG

-444 QQELAVQKVAE
+444 QQKLAEQKVAE
-455 LFEGQDIDKTAV
+455 LFEGQDTDQNAV
-467 NVTAILVYIAGIIL
+467 NITAILVYLAGALLLI
-481 VLWALYKLILTFIL
+481 WALYKLFVAFVL
-495 PLIRGVPGVQ
+495 PLIRGVPGVS

-538 FSNMGLTTVKDWQII
+538 FSNMGLTTVSNWRII
-553 GFSQYGKVLA
+553 GLQQYGKVLA
-563 DSQFYYFFMKTII
+563 DSQFYHFFYKTII
-576 WTFVNVSFHV
+576 WTVVNVSLHV
-586 IFGVLLALLLN
+586 TFGVLLALLLN

-631 DYGAVNVILKTV
+631 DYGAINIILKNV
-643 FGMEPISWLIDPT
+643 FGLEPIAWLIDPT
-656 NAFIAVIITN
+656 NAFIAAIITN

-691 AASIDGASPWQQFKK
+691 AASIDGATAWQQFKK

-712 KPVMVPAIT
+712 RPVMIPAIT

-761 YRYGYAAAFSFMIFL
+761 YRYGYAAAFSFLIFL
-776 MLAFFSVKFMQKN
+776 MLAFFSVKFMQRN
-789 KATETV
+789 KATENV